1 MPPSK
6 ARIIALEPYNW
17 VSDANLYEIESMKK
31 NPLIRLF
38 SLLTLG
44 LFTSLALSAES
55 PTTSEKIA
63 AALKDERRSPA
74 EIDRDKNRKPLETL
88 EFFRLKD
95 DMTVL
100 EIMPGGGWYTTI
112 LGPVLAERGRLLLT
126 IGAERTAERL
136 IGQPGFESTEL
147 IPFDRSNITRSTTSR
162 AMIMPAFS
170 LGVKKVDLALTFR
183 NLHNLTPEARQHMNK
198 AVFDTL
204 KKGGMYGV
212 VDHTRRHMQG
222 DSTEVW
228 RRLDPVLA
236 IQEIQAAG
244 FQLLDYSDLHYRP
257 DDELRYEVGRKS
269 VTGNTDRFTLLF
281 VKP

>member
-1 MPPSK
+1 
-6 ARIIALEPYNW
+6 
-17 VSDANLYEIESMKK
+17 MKK

-170 LGVKKVDLALTFR
+170 LGVKKVDLALTFL

-204 KKGGMYGV
+204 KKGGLYGV

>member
-1 MPPSK
+1 M
-6 ARIIALEPYNW
+6 
-17 VSDANLYEIESMKK
+17 MT
-31 NPLIRLF
+31 NPLIRLL

-44 LFTSLALSAES
+44 LFTNLALSAEHL
-55 PTTSEKIA
+55 TTGDKIA
-63 AALKDERRSPA
+63 AALKDERRSTA
-74 EIDRDKNRKPLETL
+74 EVDRDRNRKPLETL
-88 EFFRLKD
+88 KFFRLKD

-100 EIMPGGGWYTTI
+100 EIMPGGGWYTNI

-147 IPFDRSNITRSTTSR
+147 IPFDRSNISRSTTSR

-183 NLHNLTPEARQHMNK
+183 NLHNLTPESRQHMNK

-204 KKGGMYGV
+204 KKGGLYGV
-212 VDHTRRHMQG
+212 VDHTRRHMQA

-244 FQLLDYSDLHYRP
+244 FQLLDHSNLHYRP
-257 DDELRYEVGRKS
+257 DDQLRYEVGRKS